1 MDIIKWLQTTNNNLL
16 FIVLLSV
23 LILSVLI
30 LTKLADTYKETQLK
44 EKGVKSIKKPLAK
57 KQESIF
63 TEKRVQLFL
72 FILIGAIAI
81 FIRVW
86 KFGEMP
92 AGVNQDGA
100 MGAVDALAL
109 SQYGTDRFGMW
120 LPAHFTAW
128 GTGQMSVLLSYL
140 MVPFIKLFGFS
151 IITIRLPILIAS
163 LAALY
168 VLYAFGTKLVDK
180 NFGLILL
187 AIAAMNPWQI
197 MESRWAI
204 DCNLFPHFFLFGA
217 YFLYLG
223 LSKKRYIYISM
234 VFFGLSMYCYGVA
247 LYTVPIFLATAFVY
261 LLIKKAVNIKQTLL
275 AALTF
280 IVVSGPFV
288 MVMMIN
294 IFKWNTIYTPI
305 FTLPYFSQSVRSAD
319 ILFFSPDIVFQFIQN
334 LEYFLTVT
342 FYQRH
347 DTLIWNAIP
356 GFSTLFVP
364 AIPLLIFGMVMFF
377 LKTFLKQK
385 TPQLKPTAE
394 IKLPNQM
401 HGYFLIVAFFFAAV
415 ACGVITNYVNI
426 NRINIIYY
434 PLIIFVAYGIYYLY
448 QKSKISLVVIA
459 CIFSMLFVS
468 FSLNYFTPNKKMDM
482 AFYVGFGQSMQA
494 VQNVEYQKI
503 YVTVNSQNQWTLEV
517 SEILTMFYLQI
528 DAEYFQGKRVLFDK
542 QGKKLLPYKERYQYV
557 DVASMV
563 INPKEKAV
571 YVVNNGEIGYFD
583 PAKFN
588 ITSYEFY
595 SAIIPKSLI

>member
-1 MDIIKWLQTTNNNLL
+1 MDLITWLQTTNNNML

-23 LILSVLI
+23 LILTVLI
-30 LTKLADTYKETQLK
+30 LTKLSDSYKETQLK
-44 EKGVKSIKKPLAK
+44 EKGIKSIKKPLAK
-57 KQESIF
+57 NHQSMF
-63 TEKRVQLFL
+63 TEKQIQLFL
-72 FILIGAIAI
+72 LILIGAIAI

-140 MVPFIKLFGFS
+140 MVPFIKVFGFS
-151 IITIRLPILIAS
+151 VITIRLPILIAS

-168 VLYAFGTKLVDK
+168 VLYAFGSKLVDK

-223 LSKKRYIYISM
+223 LSKKRYMYISM

-261 LLIKKAVNIKQTLL
+261 LLIKKVVNIKQTLL
-275 AALTF
+275 SALTF
-280 IVVSGPFV
+280 IVISGPFV
-288 MVMMIN
+288 TVMMIN
-294 IFKWNTIYTPI
+294 IFKWNTIYTPF
-305 FTLPYFSQSVRSAD
+305 FTLPYFPQSVRSAD
-319 ILFFSPDIVFQFIQN
+319 ILFFSPDIVSQFFQN
-334 LEYFLTVT
+334 VELFLTVT
-342 FYQRH
+342 FFQSH

-364 AIPLLIFGMVMFF
+364 AIPLLLFGMVMFF
-377 LKTFLKQK
+377 LKTFNKPK
-385 TPQLKPTAE
+385 TPQLQPMA
-394 IKLPNQM
+394 LNQLN
-401 HGYFLIVAFFFAAV
+401 GFFLICAYFFAAV
-415 ACGVITNYVNI
+415 ACGIITNNVNI

-448 QKSKISLVVIA
+448 QKSKLSLLVIT
-459 CIFSMLFVS
+459 CIFTMLFLS
-468 FSLNYFTPNKKMDM
+468 FSLNYFTPNKKMDT
-482 AFYVGFGQSMQA
+482 AFYVGFGQSMDK
-494 VQNVEYQKI
+494 VQNLDYQKI
-503 YVTVNSQNQWTLEV
+503 YVTVNTQYYGTIDV
-517 SEILTMFYLQI
+517 SEILTMFYHEI

-557 DVASMV
+557 DIAAMV

-571 YVVNNGEIGYFD
+571 YVVNNGELGYFD